1 MKITRPTK
9 DMLTSLAAKID
20 SKLGMEVQFEIGSS
34 SCKTKL
40 VINGHT
46 VLHGTKGEC
55 YDKALVFLQGIEYHI
70 LFVEKALEGKK
81 VS

>member
-1 MKITRPTK
+1 MKTTRPTK
-9 DMLTSLAAKID
+9 DMFTSLAAKID

-40 VINGHT
+40 LVNGHT
-46 VLHGTKGEC
+46 VLVGTKGEC
-55 YDKALVFLQGIEYHI
+55 YDKALIFLQGIEYHI
-70 LFVEKALEGKK
+70 RFVAKALEGRK